1 MRLSEKEKTSIR
13 LLRVVTLVAITA
25 MNLVVLVSA
34 TESIITGE
42 DPKTISSYL
51 PAMVFSVIVSWL
63 LWRYS
68 SDVLN
73 ERPIRWLTL
82 YVWAGVVA
90 VLLSFFVA
98 PASLIA
104 TIILTVLTIRG
115 PTDPVSILIA
125 LTFFVASGTMLA
137 ITYFSMHNQKRRANG
152 SSAGQPTEEP
162 PQPTQ

>member
-25 MNLVVLVSA
+25 MNLVVLVPA

-73 ERPIRWLTL
+73 ERPIRLATL
-82 YVWAGVVA
+82 YVWIIAVG
-90 VLLSFFVA
+90 VLLSYPVA

-104 TIILTVLTIRG
+104 TIILTVLAIIG
-115 PTDPVSILIA
+115 ATDPVNILIA
-125 LTFFVASGTMLA
+125 LTFFIASGTILA
-137 ITYFSMHNQKRRANG
+137 MFHPWVRNQKSRANG

-162 PQPTQ
+162 DQPTQ